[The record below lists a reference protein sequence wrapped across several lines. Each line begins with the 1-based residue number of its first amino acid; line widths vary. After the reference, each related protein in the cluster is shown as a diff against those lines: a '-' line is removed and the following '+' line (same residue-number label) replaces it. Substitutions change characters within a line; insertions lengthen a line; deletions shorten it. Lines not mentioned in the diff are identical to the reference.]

1 MSFFTISLIILFGLI
16 TVLNMV
22 FAFAWSTALWLFI
35 SFAIVMLPSAVFL
48 FVGRP
53 IFKKFFNADAKVF
66 RVNKFEEFICKITNV
81 KSWKDKIPVG
91 AKVAGAKMDKL
102 ADPKSVEYLDG
113 YIFESCFAEYLH
125 LTIFFWCFVCLLIFG
140 FVFSSFVFL
149 RMILPIAL
157 VFAYQNI
164 VSVIIQW
171 YMRPRIVKYRDML
184 KKREERSQN
193 AKQKTEE

>member
-1 MSFFTISLIILFGLI
+1 MSFFTISLGILFGLI
-16 TVLNMV
+16 IILNLI
-22 FAFAWSTALWLFI
+22 FAFSWSTALWLFL
-35 SFAIVMLPSAVFL
+35 SFAIVMLPAAIFL

-53 IFKKFFNADAKVF
+53 IFKKNFKEDWKFF
-66 RVNKFEEFICKITNV
+66 RVNKFEEFVCKTTNV

-113 YIFESCFAEYLH
+113 YIFESCFAEWLH
-125 LTIFFWCFVCLLIFG
+125 LTIFFWCLISFAL
-140 FVFSSFVFL
+140 FVFIFPTNASIG
-149 RMILPIAL
+149 MILPIAL

-171 YMRPRIVKYRDML
+171 YMRPRITKYRDAL
-184 KKREERSQN
+184 KRREERLQSANQN
-193 AKQKTEE
+193 

>member
-16 TVLNMV
+16 VVLNMA
-22 FAFAWSTALWLFI
+22 FSFAWSTALWLFI
-35 SFAIVMLPSAVFL
+35 SFALVMLPSALFL
-48 FVGRP
+48 VVGRLFFKRHFKEDWK
-53 IFKKFFNADAKVF
+53 IF
-66 RVNKFEEFICKITNV
+66 RINKFEEFICKITNV

-113 YIFESCFAEYLH
+113 YIYESCFAEFLH
-125 LTIFFWCFVCLLIFG
+125 LTIFYWCFVCLLIFG

-164 VSVIIQW
+164 LSVIIQW
-171 YMRPRIVKYRDML
+171 YMRSRIVKYRDML
-184 KKREERSQN
+184 KRREERSQN
-193 AKQKTEE
+193 AKQKEE